1 MNIIITTTADDTAP
15 MPPHLRRT
23 LAGLDG
29 LIARAEAARARWVAN
44 GEAAA
49 GDRRAVVLAALADER
64 LAQLRR
70 SRAAVLADRARRAS

>member
-1 MNIIITTTADDTAP
+1 MNIITTADDTAP

-29 LIARAEAARARWVAN
+29 LIARAEATRARWVAN

-64 LAQLRR
+64 LAQLRG